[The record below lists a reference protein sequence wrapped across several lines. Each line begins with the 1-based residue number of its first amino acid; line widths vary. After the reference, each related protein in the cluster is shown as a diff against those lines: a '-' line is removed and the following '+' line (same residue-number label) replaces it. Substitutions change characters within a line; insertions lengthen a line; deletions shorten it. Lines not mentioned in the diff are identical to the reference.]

1 MVITTSIR
9 LEELSFRI
17 AGKKIQMKYIIIFI
31 LFITAVSCKKNEI
44 DEKTPVCNLTKAIP
58 EDSPADSIVYKY
70 NENNKLSELINY
82 GYNCGIKWVFTY
94 PKSNQLV
101 ITYQPDCPDIFQD
114 FFPVIID
121 FNPTGQIIEMKKNPS
136 NGLTFSPSYSGDNIV
151 SLLRKSQGSISET
164 RFEYVNNNVSKVYRI
179 LAGNTTVVDYEGL
192 KYDNMKTLYTKEYKA
207 FRLYASTFIRDGMFD
222 YLSQNNVLSYNRY
235 LGSGPPVDKVERT
248 IEYNSNQYPTKIVS
262 NITSRYVSYSTSSN
276 YQYSCQ

>member
-1 MVITTSIR
+1 MTTKDTG
-9 LEELSFRI
+9 LQNLTFRI

-31 LFITAVSCKKNEI
+31 LIITFISCKKNEI
-44 DEKTPVCNLTKAIP
+44 NEKTPVCKLTKATA

-82 GYNCGIKWVFTY
+82 GYNCGIKWFFTY
-94 PKSNQLV
+94 PKPNQLV
-101 ITYQPDCPDIFQD
+101 ITYQPGCPDIFQD
-114 FFPVIID
+114 FFPVVID
-121 FNPTGQIIEMKKNPS
+121 FNATGQIIEMKKNPS

-151 SLLRKSQGSISET
+151 SLLRKSQEHTSET
-164 RFEYVNNNVSKVYRI
+164 RFEYVGNNVSKAYRV

-192 KYDNMKTLYTKEYKA
+192 KYDNMKTLYTKEYIA
-207 FRLYASTFIRDGMFD
+207 FRLYTSTFIFDGMFD

-248 IEYNSNQYPTKIVS
+248 IEYNSNQYPTKIIS
-262 NITSRYVSYSTSSN
+262 KISSRYVSYSTTGN
-276 YQYSCQ
+276 YLYSCQ

>member
-1 MVITTSIR
+1 MVFTTSIR

-31 LFITAVSCKKNEI
+31 LFITAISCKKNEI
-44 DEKTPVCNLTKAIP
+44 NEKTPVCNLTKATP

-94 PKSNQLV
+94 PKPNQLV

-121 FNPTGQIIEMKKNPS
+121 FNANGQIIEMKKNPS
-136 NGLTFSPSYSGDNIV
+136 NELTFSPSYSGDNIA

-222 YLSQNNVLSYNRY
+222 YLSQNNVLNYNRY

-262 NITSRYVSYSTSSN
+262 NISSRYVSYSTSSN
-276 YQYSCQ
+276 YQYSCK